1 MKLLV
6 DVRHPRKVL
15 ERLTVDGAVEVL
27 VADFAG
33 QMPNSSL
40 LIDLGGNGVL
50 MVTEE
55 AWERGGEWLG
65 LVEIR

>member
-1 MKLLV
+1 MGLLV
-6 DVRHPRKVL
+6 DVRHLRKAL
-15 ERLTVDGAVEVL
+15 EQLTVDGTVEVL

-50 MVTEE
+50 MVAEE
-55 AWERGGEWLG
+55 AWE
-65 LVEIR
+65 